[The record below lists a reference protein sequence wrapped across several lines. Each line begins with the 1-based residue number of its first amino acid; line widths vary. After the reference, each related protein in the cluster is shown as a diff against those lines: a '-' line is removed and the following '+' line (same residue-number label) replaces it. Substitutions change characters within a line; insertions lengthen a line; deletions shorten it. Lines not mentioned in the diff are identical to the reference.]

1 MRLGVGQLILQRQIG
16 KAKLGVVVADRS
28 QGAGLGTELVRRRF
42 TSRATKKSA
51 VEARILSENGAKLA
65 LAKHFH
71 FDCGADGDRPS
82 LIATH
87 DFDAPHAAT

>member
-1 MRLGVGQLILQRQIG
+1 
-16 KAKLGVVVADRS
+16 
-28 QGAGLGTELVRRRF
+28 
-42 TSRATKKSA
+42 